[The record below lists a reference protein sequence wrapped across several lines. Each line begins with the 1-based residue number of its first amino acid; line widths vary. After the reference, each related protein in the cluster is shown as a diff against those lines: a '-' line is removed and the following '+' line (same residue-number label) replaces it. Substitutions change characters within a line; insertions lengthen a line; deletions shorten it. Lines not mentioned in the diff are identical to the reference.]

1 MNARKRCRRPFTLF
15 VRQEASFTLF
25 LMMVLLHSFYV
36 LTDKNRANRSGQR
49 LEDVSVIYVSVLLK
63 RSFDL
68 PSCHDALDILNVKGR
83 RRDPFIHAFVNFSFA
98 FKPKSMDIT
107 ERERECCMQ
116 STTSCKIRRKDYLQ
130 KEVSFLRCALT
141 YCSLPTIVAVV
152 LFQLCNLHSSLS
164 NNNPNI
170 GRKCLRIQG
179 TSKDDDRHSSA
190 VFRGKKRHI
199 PLPRFDNRDTFFR
212 MFTTAQEHDSL
223 RK

>member
-107 ERERECCMQ
+107 ERERMLHA
-116 STTSCKIRRKDYLQ
+116 KHD
-130 KEVSFLRCALT
+130 
-141 YCSLPTIVAVV
+141 V
-152 LFQLCNLHSSLS
+152 L
-164 NNNPNI
+164 
-170 GRKCLRIQG
+170 
-179 TSKDDDRHSSA
+179 
-190 VFRGKKRHI
+190 
-199 PLPRFDNRDTFFR
+199 
-212 MFTTAQEHDSL
+212 
-223 RK
+223 